1 LERQYLRQIHTSFE
15 GDTQQLAQALGVS
28 TRTLY
33 RKLKKAGVGDT

>member
-1 LERQYLRQIHTSFE
+1 
-15 GDTQQLAQALGVS
+15 LAQALGVS